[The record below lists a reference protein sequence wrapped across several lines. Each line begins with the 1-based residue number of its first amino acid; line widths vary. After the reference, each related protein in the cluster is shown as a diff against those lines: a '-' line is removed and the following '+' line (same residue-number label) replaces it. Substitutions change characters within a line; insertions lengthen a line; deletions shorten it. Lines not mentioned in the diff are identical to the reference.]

1 MPRRFCLKWN
11 CNHWKPKPT
20 SSRTDPA
27 PVRETLTWDQTLTS
41 PDTPGQPRTWAS
53 SRFPHSDTCH
63 RMGWSRRTSAMLD
76 LELFRSIEPCD
87 NRNSQTRH
95 CPCPSFLVK
104 KKKIRPFRDP
114 ETTTGFEADL
124 KVTFSVWRLIF
135 SGKDPWAYL
144 DFLNNVNILHLRNV
158 PLNPPASR
166 VFQPSSQAPST
177 FRLKAPEV
185 CSVSPRISSLFPEG
199 DRALPMASRG
209 HLF

>member
-87 NRNSQTRH
+87 NIRNSQTRH

-104 KKKIRPFRDP
+104 KNQTSVPWPFRDP
-114 ETTTGFEADL
+114 ETGLWGWSEGDFLSL
-124 KVTFSVWRLIF
+124 KAHFLRKGPRRRAFL
-135 SGKDPWAYL
+135 PWAYL

-158 PLNPPASR
+158 PLNPPASS
-166 VFQPSSQAPST
+166 VPT
-177 FRLKAPEV
+177 LKPGT
-185 CSVSPRISSLFPEG
+185 L
-199 DRALPMASRG
+199 
-209 HLF
+209 HL